1 MRLGAL
7 GANYREVVRRAAP
20 AVAAPV
26 VKADAYRTGM
36 TPVAQTLSSE
46 GADTFFIAR
55 VEEGIAL
62 RTLLPRARIFVFDG
76 VAPGTAPALVA
87 HRLTPVLNSPD
98 EIAEWSATALNRK
111 SSLDA
116 AIQVDTGMNRS
127 GLSQAE
133 TNDLAAR
140 VREALSGINLVLV
153 MSHLACADD
162 PQHPKNDAQL
172 ARFRAALSALPP
184 APASLAAS
192 AGVELGRDYLF
203 DMVRP
208 GMALYGGKPIPDRAN
223 PYRTVVV
230 LTSRVLQVRK
240 LKAGETIGYGASHTA
255 SEPMTQAIVASG
267 YADGIIRSGSN
278 KASAAINGIRVPV
291 VGRIS
296 MDLLALDVSALPDDS
311 VGRGT
316 EVELLGDTITIDD
329 AAHAAGTISHEI
341 LTAMSSR
348 VRRVYVGD

>member
-1 MRLGAL
+1 
-7 GANYREVVRRAAP
+7 
-20 AVAAPV
+20 
-26 VKADAYRTGM
+26 M

-278 KASAAINGIRVPV
+278 KASAAI
-291 VGRIS
+291 
-296 MDLLALDVSALPDDS
+296 
-311 VGRGT
+311 
-316 EVELLGDTITIDD
+316 
-329 AAHAAGTISHEI
+329 
-341 LTAMSSR
+341 
-348 VRRVYVGD
+348 